1 MPPKLPT
8 PSFLVVEDSDED
20 YVALQRVLHRAQA
33 PVELL
38 RCVCA
43 EDVLAILKAPIIPNR
58 ALPVVPSLIV
68 LDLNLPGLD
77 GRTVL
82 TAVRNHARLRTV
94 PVVIF
99 STSSNPSDI
108 EWCYANGANS
118 YHVKEM
124 DYTAFKRGVEML
136 VEYWLEA
143 VRLPAPQGAGPTP
156 LATEP
161 D

>member
-1 MPPKLPT
+1 M
-8 PSFLVVEDSDED
+8 
-20 YVALQRVLHRAQA
+20 ALERVLKKAQA
-33 PVELL
+33 PVVLK
-38 RCVCA
+38 RCTSA
-43 EDVLAILKAPIIPNR
+43 EQVLSILNAPVIPDR
-58 ALPVVPSLIV
+58 APPEVPALIV

-82 TAVRNHARLRTV
+82 KAVREHPRLKSV

-99 STSSNPSDI
+99 STSSNPQDI
-108 EWCYANGANS
+108 EWCYENGANS

-143 VRLPAPQGAGPTP
+143 VRLPPTP
-156 LATEP
+156 GTAQASP
-161 D
+161 GY